1 MEYSTYRV
9 LNKYTKTMEM
19 EYSIL
24 TLTARE
30 IFLKIPK
37 SFVENFNKHSFGD
50 IISGIFHF
58 LGYVNTVDINYYCTI
73 V

>member
-9 LNKYTKTMEM
+9 LCKGAKTMEM

-30 IFLKIPK
+30 IFFKIPLIMEQK
-37 SFVENFNKHSFGD
+37 VCHTMLWDKKVRSHTLDHV
-50 IISGIFHF
+50 
-58 LGYVNTVDINYYCTI
+58 
-73 V
+73 